1 MKKIN
6 IFILCLGM
14 IFTFSFL
21 GCKKDASD
29 IEQDQPIKATASG
42 SYYGGAVIIQNS
54 AFNPS
59 ELYVREKATVA
70 WVNKDNTV
78 HTVTANDGTFD
89 SGDLLPGG
97 AFSYTFNTRGDYFYY
112 CKYHSEMVGVIK
124 VVDIIK

>member
-14 IFTFSFL
+14 ILTFSFL
-21 GCKKDASD
+21 GCKKDASG
-29 IEQDQPIKATASG
+29 IEQDQPI
-42 SYYGGAVIIQNS
+42 
-54 AFNPS
+54 
-59 ELYVREKATVA
+59 KATVA